1 MALPLGIRKDKG
13 AAMAWEP
20 VIGLEIHAQLL
31 TKSKMFCGCSAA
43 YADAAPNSHVCP
55 VCSGMPGVLPAANRE
70 AVRNTIMTALALHC
84 EIPEFSK
91 FDRKNYFYP
100 DLPKG
105 YQISQYDL
113 PLSRNG
119 YLDVD
124 LDDGR
129 KRIGITRVHLEEDT
143 GKSIHPDGEYSLVD
157 LNRCGVPLM
166 EIVSEPDMR
175 TAEEARR
182 YFMQLRS
189 VLQYLGVSDG
199 DMSKGSLRCDANISV
214 RPAGSSAFGT
224 KTEIKNM
231 NSFRAVKLAIE
242 YEITRQIRILDAGGR
257 IAQETR
263 GWKEDTRQTVSQ
275 RSKEQAEDYR
285 YFPEPD
291 LPPLVL
297 DRAWIESIRTDLPEM
312 AGERAERFVRE
323 FGLPESDALQL
334 TTSRSMADLF
344 EQTAKLLNTDKR
356 DVANWLLGEFQRLLN
371 EAGLEADEQSTV
383 RPEGLA
389 TLIKM
394 IETGALSSTAAK
406 AVFEE
411 YFRTGEDPTAIV
423 RRLGL
428 QQVSDRASLEP
439 IARKAIAN
447 NQNAVAD
454 YKRGKTQALGRV
466 VGAVMKEMRGANPAL
481 VGELLRELIDQQEV

>member
-1 MALPLGIRKDKG
+1 
-13 AAMAWEP
+13 MAWEP

-31 TKSKMFCGCSAA
+31 TKSKMFCCCSAA
-43 YADAAPNSHVCP
+43 YADATPNSHVCQ
-55 VCSGMPGVLPAANRE
+55 VCSGMPGALPVANGQ
-70 AVRNTIMTALALHC
+70 AVRYTIMTALALHC

-119 YLDVD
+119 YLDVEVG
-124 LDDGR
+124 DGE

-143 GKSIHPDGEYSLVD
+143 GKSMHPGGDYSLVD

-166 EIVSEPDMR
+166 EIVSEPDLR

-182 YFMQLRS
+182 YFTQLRS

-199 DMSKGSLRCDANISV
+199 DMSKGSLRCDANVSV

-231 NSFRAVKLAIE
+231 NSFRSVKLAIE
-242 YEITRQIRILDAGGR
+242 YEIARQIRVLESGGT
-257 IAQETR
+257 IVQETR

-275 RSKEQAEDYR
+275 RSKEHAEDYR

-291 LPPLVL
+291 LPPLLL
-297 DRAWIESIRTDLPEM
+297 DPVWIEEIRADLPEM
-312 AGERAERFVRE
+312 AGERAARLERD
-323 FGLPESDALQL
+323 FGLPEADVLQL
-334 TTSRSMADLF
+334 TRSRSMADLF
-344 EQTAKLLNTDKR
+344 ELTAGLLSGDKR
-356 DVANWLLGEFQRLLN
+356 EVAKWLLGEFQRLLN
-371 EAGLEADEQSTV
+371 EAGMEADEQSTV

-389 TLIKM
+389 ALIRM
-394 IETGALSSTAAK
+394 IESRDVSSTAAK
-406 AVFEE
+406 TAFEE
-411 YFRTGEDPTAIV
+411 YFRTGEDPTSIV

-428 QQVSDRASLEP
+428 LQVSDRASLEP
-439 IARKAIAN
+439 IARKAIAEN
-447 NQNAVAD
+447 ENAVAD